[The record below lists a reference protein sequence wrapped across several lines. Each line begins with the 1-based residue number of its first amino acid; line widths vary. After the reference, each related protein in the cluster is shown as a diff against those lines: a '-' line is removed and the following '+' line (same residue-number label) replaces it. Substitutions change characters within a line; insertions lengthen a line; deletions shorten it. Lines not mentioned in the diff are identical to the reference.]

1 MKSKMGSGLAG
12 GIMLLFSTT
21 LASAQ
26 EADSL
31 SASIARPGH
40 EYVATVYRV
49 ANGNET
55 APSPLQDLSN
65 PTMSNPTEAPD
76 FGTTHDE
83 FLAKK
88 LPPAPDSAASSW
100 TLLGDSDQTWGM
112 AKKAAPA
119 VLAISLSL
127 LALFLLKKSPAGRRG
142 GLPEDVV
149 SVIGQSPFGAN
160 QKLQLIRLGSKLL
173 LVTTTPSGTHT
184 LGEITDPE
192 EVLQIES
199 VCRHGKFDTI
209 GQTLRN
215 RIANPP
221 SGSPASSTTRERS
234 SRTLLE
240 A

>member
-1 MKSKMGSGLAG
+1 MKSSMGSGLACG
-12 GIMLLFSTT
+12 VVLLFSTT

-26 EADSL
+26 DADSL
-31 SASIARPGH
+31 SASVVQAGH

-49 ANGNET
+49 ANGDET

-65 PTMSNPTEAPD
+65 PTKAPD

-88 LPPAPDSAASSW
+88 LPPAPDTAASSW

-127 LALFLLKKSPAGRRG
+127 LALFLLKKSPSGRRG

-221 SGSPASSTTRERS
+221 SGSPASSTTRDRS